1 MTAASRTLPYAALV
15 LRLILGVMFLAHGLT
30 DRGMTP
36 RLKSFL
42 DFTLAKFGENPAKAT
57 WPKAASG

>member
-1 MTAASRTLPYAALV
+1 MPTRPFHV
-15 LRLILGVMFLAHGLT
+15 LRT
-30 DRGMTP
+30 PDRGMTP